1 MAHGL
6 QHLHSPWAVEKAIT
20 GDDSRVLLLRFG
32 HDYDPECKLM
42 DDVLL
47 SVRDTIKARCEIFL
61 IDISEVPDF
70 AQQQGAQQGRHVQL
84 ELGLGECY
92 KITWPIGGQKDL
104 VAVVEAV
111 HRGAQQ
117 GRDLIVA
124 PQDHSLSY
132 RY

>member
-70 AQQQGAQQGRHVQL
+70 AQQYELYDPCTLMFFYRGRHVQL

-117 GRDLIVA
+117 
-124 PQDHSLSY
+124 
-132 RY
+132 